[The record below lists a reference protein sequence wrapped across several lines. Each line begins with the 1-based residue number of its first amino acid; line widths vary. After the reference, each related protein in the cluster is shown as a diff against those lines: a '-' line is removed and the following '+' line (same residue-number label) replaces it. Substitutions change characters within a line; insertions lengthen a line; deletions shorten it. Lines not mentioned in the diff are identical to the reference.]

1 MQFNWFRR
9 SGILFLPKSVIGWI
23 ILLGCLCL
31 AVYLFI
37 QIDSRSH
44 SASDT
49 LRPFFIYLFL
59 ILLFYSF
66 IALLSSKATNHH
78 KK

>member
-1 MQFNWFRR
+1 MQLNWFRR
-9 SGILFLPKSVIGWI
+9 SGILFLPKSIIGWI
-23 ILLGCLCL
+23 ILLGCIYF

-37 QIDSRSH
+37 HIDSRSH

-59 ILLFYSF
+59 ILLFYSL
-66 IALLSSKATNHH
+66 IAFVTSKATNHH
-78 KK
+78 K